1 MPDLPPEL
9 SEPCR
14 ELPELTDPSMAGM
27 VKNHIEASG
36 LYYEECAR
44 RDALVGLFSRS
55 GVSAIRQ

>member
-1 MPDLPPEL
+1 MPDPPQEL

-14 ELPELTDPSMAGM
+14 ELPELTDSSLAGM

-44 RDALVGLFSRS
+44 RDALVGLWRD
-55 GVSAIRQ
+55 VSAVRQ